1 MQKIFDNKEV
11 KNTISLI
18 LTVGIGLI
26 GSALGNWNYR
36 EDKYFI
42 IKLVGLII
50 LAVLFMIFSI
60 LSYKYDKMEGNA
72 IQEKNEK
79 IVILEQKNRELRK
92 EIEVYEES
100 HIAMAAIFE
109 KSAQDINETANSI
122 MNQKKITFNIW
133 NFKKEC
139 KWICEKVLNIVEEL
153 SIKDGEYAVSIFQIN
168 PLAKGKSKGIT
179 MIAHSSKY
187 GNTPDV
193 YETSLT
199 FRNNSDFFAV
209 KLFKKCKHD
218 IVVLIDKNE
227 VNEKF
232 VYKDENNHPDY
243 SQYIAMPIH
252 CSGNEMLS
260 LLQIVA
266 FGEAKIGNTKAEI
279 MDKLNKYIFPY
290 TRLGLMMYKYEKG
303 LLNSGY
309 LVEKMKEK

>member
-122 MNQKKITFNIW
+122 MNQKEITFNIW

-168 PLAKGKSKGIT
+168 PLAKGKTKGIT

>member
-79 IVILEQKNRELRK
+79 IVILEQQNRELRK

-122 MNQKKITFNIW
+122 MNQKEITFNIW

>member
-79 IVILEQKNRELRK
+79 IVILEQQNRKLRK

>member
-92 EIEVYEES
+92 KIEVYEES

>member
-42 IKLVGLII
+42 IKIVGLII

-60 LSYKYDKMEGNA
+60 LSYKHDKMERNA

-79 IVILEQKNRELRK
+79 IVILEQQNRELRK

-122 MNQKKITFNIW
+122 MNQKEITFNIW

-199 FRNNSDFFAV
+199 FRNNGDFFAV